1 MTDGQGQLHRREA
14 DFHDRW
20 AVRTDLASVQVTAAF
35 EATTAPE
42 NRFIVNAIGDLRG
55 ARVLD
60 LGAGLGESSVY
71 FALRGA
77 DVTMADLSPEMVA
90 LAADLGK
97 HHGVRIS
104 TLVGAAETIEAP
116 SSSFD
121 VAYMANLLHHVTD
134 RDQLFRTVRRVLK
147 PGGRF
152 FSWDPLAYNPVINV
166 YRRVAT
172 AVRTPDESPLTFA
185 DLAVARRHFVDV
197 GHREFW
203 ILSLAL
209 FLKYYAV
216 DRVHPNAD
224 RYWKR
229 ILREREDRLGWFRAL
244 QRADAILT
252 RLPVVRRLA
261 WNMVMWGTKAREG
274 G

>member
-121 VAYMANLLHHVTD
+121 VVYMANLLHHVTD

-185 DLAVARRHFVDV
+185 DLAVVFLTAKAMPGDREEAITAGATDYITKPVDLDELLDLIERTVTRR
-197 GHREFW
+197 GEA
-203 ILSLAL
+203 SA
-209 FLKYYAV
+209 
-216 DRVHPNAD
+216 
-224 RYWKR
+224 
-229 ILREREDRLGWFRAL
+229 
-244 QRADAILT
+244 
-252 RLPVVRRLA
+252 
-261 WNMVMWGTKAREG
+261 
-274 G
+274 